1 MYPAKSL
8 FAKIIMNILI
18 VTLTSA
24 SVLGNGFV
32 LAVLARFKSLRTV
45 PNILVANLALVDLL
59 NAVINLP
66 FHMML
71 ILEIIW
77 FRGETLAMLTI
88 AVNRIFVILNLVSV
102 LAMVANM
109 YLAISFDLR
118 YFTWKTNKK
127 ALVCVFLIWF
137 ISIALLVLFSI
148 PLFDINLHDA
158 HVNEYR
164 EEIFKQGKNIVAV
177 VLALFIIFGAVLG
190 FLTARAIKKKKKKVF
205 IVASVL

>member
-8 FAKIIMNILI
+8 FAKIILNILI

-24 SVLGNGFV
+24 YVLGNGFV

-66 FHMML
+66 FHIIMMS
-71 ILEIIW
+71 ILEISW

-118 YFTWKTNKK
+118 
-127 ALVCVFLIWF
+127 
-137 ISIALLVLFSI
+137 
-148 PLFDINLHDA
+148 
-158 HVNEYR
+158 
-164 EEIFKQGKNIVAV
+164 
-177 VLALFIIFGAVLG
+177 
-190 FLTARAIKKKKKKVF
+190 
-205 IVASVL
+205 